1 MNKKQKKI
9 QLVLILFGLFLI
21 FATYFYYPYTKQ
33 IKLTENEPAQDDL
46 GAIQKE
52 KDSESTSFKNVE
64 YKGFYDL
71 TKPFIIKSE
80 EAYMLNEEP
89 NVIYMSKMH
98 VILYL
103 SDERI
108 VHIKSDEGS
117 YNKITYDCYFQKNVV
132 ADDGETQILAKNLD
146 LLATE
151 NTAKIWGN
159 VNLNYPTGSLKADNI
174 DYNFE
179 TKYFKVSMFDDET
192 IKMKVIK

>member
-1 MNKKQKKI
+1 MSKKQKKI
-9 QLVLILFGLFLI
+9 QLFLVLFGLFLI
-21 FATYFYYPYTKQ
+21 FATYFYYPYMKRV
-33 IKLTENEPAQDDL
+33 KLAQNESTPDGL
-46 GAIQKE
+46 EIIQEE
-52 KDSESTSFKNVE
+52 KDDESTSFRNVE

-71 TKPFIIKSE
+71 DKPFIIKSE
-80 EAYMLNEEP
+80 QAYMLNEEP
-89 NVIYMSKMH
+89 DVVYMSKMH

-108 VHIKSDEGS
+108 VHITSDEGK

-132 ADDGETQILAKNLD
+132 AEDGETQILAKNLD

-151 NTAKIWGN
+151 NTARIWGD
-159 VNLNYPTGSLKADNI
+159 VNLNYPAGSLKADNI

-179 TKYFKVSMFDDET
+179 TKYFKVSMFNNEA